1 MLKSPIA
8 ASLKAT
14 TIASSSTVRVLLLLA
29 MLSGCAL
36 QTKQHAAKKL
46 ADRATY
52 QPVLTAIEYPD
63 VQPTCFDTRENAL
76 APYTLRRPE
85 EHEYWELA
93 LEEVVRLTLANSPV
107 IRDSG
112 GRVTTAPESVRTV
125 YDPALQESSPLNGT
139 QAALSAF
146 DAQFSTGAF
155 WNRNERTFNNLFAG
169 GGAGSLA
176 QVTGQ
181 SQTQISKL
189 AVTGTQ
195 FAMRN
200 TTDYDRNNI
209 PVPPNRFHSVYNTNF
224 EMEVRHPLLQG
235 SGISFN
241 RISGPNATP
250 GVYNGVLIA
259 RINTD
264 ISLADFELAVR
275 DHLWEVERAYWNLY
289 IAYRTLNARIA
300 ARDAALEAWRAEQGK
315 MAVGGINRPGVP
327 DGPEQEALARQ
338 SYYQAQAAVE
348 NALSGTSA
356 LAGGTT
362 LVGGSGVYRSEQN
375 LRRLMGVP
383 ATDGRLI
390 RPVEE
395 PTTVETV
402 YSWEDSLNLALV
414 RRPELR
420 RQQWNVKRRELELTA
435 ARNYTLGRLDLVS
448 RYRWLGFGDD
458 LFGNRNVPNGSAFE
472 DLLTGDLQGWTMGM
486 QYTSPIGNR
495 IGHTAVRNAQLQLS
509 RARSIYEEQQ
519 HQISSEL
526 SGAFTEIERA
536 YVVSKTTLNR
546 AIAAHQQKEIV
557 FEKQQVGY
565 GDYVLEFVLSAIQRA
580 SEAELDHYASLVDY
594 NLAISSIQRLR
605 GTYLDYLGVEL
616 TESAWSSDA
625 HASAAEQAERFRR
638 RKSNYCLTLPSPVS
652 CGRYP
657 QLILERGGA
666 PGRGSIEELSPP
678 AATPVI
684 PTPDIESGTQIAPSP
699 GEIPAT
705 PPTPSATRVERLP
718 TVM

>member
-1 MLKSPIA
+1 MTHARS
-8 ASLKAT
+8 T
-14 TIASSSTVRVLLLLA
+14 TSAPAVLAVSLLA
-29 MLSGCAL
+29 ALAGCAL
-36 QTKQHAAKKL
+36 QSKQLPAKKL

-63 VQPTCFDTRENAL
+63 VQPTCFDRKENCL

-93 LEEVVRLTLANSPV
+93 LEEVIRLTLANSPV

-112 GRVTTAPESVRTV
+112 GRVTTAPESVRTI

-146 DAQFSTGAF
+146 DAQFATGVF
-155 WNRNERTFNNLFAG
+155 WNRNERAFNNLFFG
-169 GGAGSLA
+169 GGVATLA

-189 AVTGTQ
+189 AATGTQ
-195 FAMRN
+195 FAIRN
-200 TTDYDRNNI
+200 TTDYDWNTS
-209 PVPPNRFHSVYNTNF
+209 PVNLFRSAYNTNV

-235 SGISFN
+235 SGINFN
-241 RISGPNATP
+241 RIAGPNALP
-250 GVYNGVLIA
+250 GTYNGVLVA

-264 ISLADFELAVR
+264 ISLTDFELGVR

-289 IAYRTLNARIA
+289 LAYRTLNARIA

-362 LVGGSGVYRSEQN
+362 LVGGSGVYRAEQN
-375 LRRLMGVP
+375 LRRLMGIP

-390 RPVEE
+390 RPAEE

-435 ARNYTLGRLDLVS
+435 AKNYTLGRLDLVS

-458 LFGNRNVPNGSAFE
+458 LFGNRNVPNGSAFD

-509 RARSIYEEQQ
+509 RARSLYEEQQ
-519 HQISSEL
+519 HQISNEL

-536 YVVSKTTLNR
+536 YVVSKSTLNR

-625 HASAAEQAERFRR
+625 HVSAAEQAERFRR
-638 RKSNYCLTLPSPVS
+638 RKSNYCLTLPGPVS

-657 QLILERGGA
+657 QLILDRTPTTGTGA
-666 PGRGSIEELSPP
+666 VEELLAPP
-678 AATPVI
+678 AVI
-684 PTPDIESGTQIAPSP
+684 PTPDIKSGTPISPAP
-699 GEIPAT
+699 GEMPAV
-705 PPTPSATRVERLP
+705 PPSPSATQVKRLP
-718 TVM
+718 TVL